1 MADFENQ
8 AGFSMEAMNG
18 AIDSAV
24 TSFQGTLDGQKADI
38 ESATDDAEAALEA
51 FLQERLADWQ
61 EKHDWELD
69 QAKWQRDSYWRYNL
83 IKLLEAKNDAV
94 MAAVNQARADFAASM
109 AAEETESAEFR
120 AA

>member
-1 MADFENQ
+1 MD
-8 AGFSMEAMNG
+8 AMNS
-18 AIDSAV
+18 AISAAV
-24 TSFQGTLDGQKADI
+24 ESFDGTLADQKADI
-38 ESATDDAEAALEA
+38 EASTDAAEAALEA
-51 FLQERLADWQ
+51 FLQERLADWKV
-61 EKHDWELD
+61 KHDWELD
-69 QAKWQRDSYWRYNL
+69 QAKWQKDSYWRYNL